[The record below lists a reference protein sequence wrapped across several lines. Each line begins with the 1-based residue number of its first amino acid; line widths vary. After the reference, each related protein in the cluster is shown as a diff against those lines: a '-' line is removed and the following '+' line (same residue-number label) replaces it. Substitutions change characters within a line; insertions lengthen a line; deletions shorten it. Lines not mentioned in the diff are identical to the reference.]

1 MEPRRKRSQ
10 EIFVLAS
17 EPSKQGLRPACHMRV
32 LRAKEIPSHPLGVR
46 ALVRLVSETVFNRLA
61 AKRETVS
68 TARLLSAW
76 WFYPL
81 AQMTQGVPG
90 HLVNHFPPFPSA
102 FGKETRTRTIKEE
115 TGNRGPPP
123 DTLRSLLTSRSIK
136 TICTFYSRNFIL
148 RNHF

>member
-1 MEPRRKRSQ
+1 MEPQRKRVQ
-10 EIFVLAS
+10 QIFVFAS
-17 EPSKQGLRPACHMRV
+17 DPSKEGLRPACHMRV
-32 LRAKEIPSHPLGVR
+32 LRAKEIPRHPLGVH
-46 ALVRLVSETVFNRLA
+46 ALGRLVSETAFNRLA

-68 TARLLSAW
+68 IARLL
-76 WFYPL
+76 L

-90 HLVNHFPPFPSA
+90 HLVNHFPPFPPA
-102 FGKETRTRTIKEE
+102 FGKETRKRTIKEE
-115 TGNRGPPP
+115 SGNRTFPP